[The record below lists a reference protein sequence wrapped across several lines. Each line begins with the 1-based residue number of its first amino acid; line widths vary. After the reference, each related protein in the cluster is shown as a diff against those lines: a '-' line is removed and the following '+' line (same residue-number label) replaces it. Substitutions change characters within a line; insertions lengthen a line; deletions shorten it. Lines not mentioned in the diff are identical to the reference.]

1 MLIINKYVIATPTPV
16 VATNDANATTGN
28 QSDRWGGINPS
39 AVTGATGNATAGDG
53 LLYISTSTTTIADEV
68 ISKLVQVQCTG
79 TFTDAVPNYIK
90 IPLVN
95 VGITGAKVIKGVTIL
110 GVFDPNAT
118 NTGTTPTPSV
128 IEVVPV
134 TAGICSIVKD
144 AIVIKV
150 AAASIALFQNKLIN
164 ILVVYSNY

>member
-1 MLIINKYVIATPTPV
+1 MLIINKFGIVTATPV

-39 AVTGATGNATAGDG
+39 AVTGATGNSAAGDG
-53 LLYISTSTTTIADEV
+53 LLYVATSATYQDEV

-79 TFTDAVPNYIK
+79 VFTAAVPNYIK
-90 IPLVN
+90 VPLV
-95 VGITGAKVIKGVTIL
+95 GIGISGTKVIKAATIL

-118 NTGTTPTPSV
+118 NTGVTPTPSV
-128 IEVVPV
+128 IEVVTP
-134 TAGICSIVKD
+134 TAGILSIVKD

-150 AAASIALFQNKLIN
+150 AAASIALFQNKMIN
-164 ILVVYSNY
+164 ILVIYSNY